1 MGIAGPGVRPGSQF
15 VSTTA
20 LSDQLEDDVAFPKVC
35 LNDELMREGM
45 QIESVDIPLASKVKL
60 LNALSASGL
69 IQIEVGSFVSPRYTP
84 QMADI
89 DTLVSSFTPREGVRY
104 TALALNQKGRDRMTA
119 HMPPLSPSPIP
130 LMTYAHLCDTFVR
143 RNANMSQKDEIAN
156 WPRVVQAAVDSSATE
171 AGIGVGAAWGSNF
184 EGPFSLEQRMDM
196 LARQHDAWADSAIP
210 VTWVSLADPMSW
222 CMPDWVEE
230 QLTAIT
236 ATWPHI
242 TNVHLHLHN
251 ARGMALPSIYA
262 AIRALDDTYT
272 IQLDV
277 VAGGIGGCP
286 YCGNGRATGMAATE
300 DVVHM
305 LETMGISTGVDLD
318 KLIDAVWLLEDIIG
332 RATPGHV
339 SKAGPRPDQDSLYDP
354 NLPLVETHDQA
365 RHFKLSDGVLEG
377 AMRPWRASIPVPN
390 CTTI

>member
-1 MGIAGPGVRPGSQF
+1 M
-15 VSTTA
+15 
-20 LSDQLEDDVAFPKVC
+20 AFPKVY

-69 IQIEVGSFVSPRYTP
+69 TQIEVGSFVSPRYTP

-119 HMPPLSPSPIP
+119 DMPPLSPSPIP

-156 WPRVVQAAVDSSATE
+156 WPRVVQAAVDSSAPE

-184 EGPFSLEQRMDM
+184 EGPFSLERRMEM

-230 QLTAIT
+230 QLTAIRG
-236 ATWPHI
+236 TWPLI

-277 VAGGIGGCP
+277 VAGGVGGCP

-305 LETMGISTGVDLD
+305 LDTMGISTGVDLD

-365 RHFKLSDGVLEG
+365 RHFKLGNGVLEG
-377 AMRPWRASIPVPN
+377 AMRPWRASIPAPN